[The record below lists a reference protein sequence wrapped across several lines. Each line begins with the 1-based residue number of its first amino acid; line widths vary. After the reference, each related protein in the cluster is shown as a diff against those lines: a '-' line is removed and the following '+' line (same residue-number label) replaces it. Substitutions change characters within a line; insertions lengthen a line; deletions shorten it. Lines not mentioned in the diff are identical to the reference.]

1 MNRYQRQIALEGWST
16 EGQARM
22 QRSRVAIVGVGGLG
36 SPISLYLAAAGV
48 GSIGLIDNDT
58 VSLNNLQRQ
67 VLYTEDEIGESKAV
81 KAAEHLRRINSTII
95 VKSFNS
101 RLDQHNYRNLL
112 DGYDIVIDG
121 CDNFSTRHLIA
132 KYCEDADIPYIYG
145 AIHGFEG
152 QVSIFHPSKGTI
164 RYSDLYPQT
173 ESLSPEGVKA
183 IVPDNSVAG
192 TTPAVVGSIM
202 ANEAIKLIVGVGEPL
217 IGKLWTI
224 DLRNLETDIINF

>member
-16 EGQARM
+16 DGQARM
-22 QRSRVAIVGVGGLG
+22 QQSKVAIVGVGGLG

-48 GSIGLIDNDT
+48 GTIGLIDNDT

-81 KAAEHLRRINSTII
+81 KAAEHLRRLNSSIT
-95 VKSFNS
+95 VRSYS
-101 RLDQHNYRNLL
+101 CRLDRQNCRDIL
-112 DGYDIVIDG
+112 DSYDIVIDG

-152 QVSIFHPSKGTI
+152 QVSIFQPSKGTI

-224 DLRNLETDIINF
+224 DLRNLETNIINF

>member
-22 QRSRVAIVGVGGLG
+22 QRSRAAIVGVGGLG

-48 GSIGLIDNDT
+48 GTIGLIDNDT

-101 RLDQHNYRNLL
+101 RLDQHNYRTLL

-121 CDNFSTRHLIA
+121 CDNFPTRHLIA

-152 QVSIFHPSKGTI
+152 QVSIFQPSRGTL

-173 ESLSPEGVKA
+173 ESLSQEGIKA
-183 IVPDNSVAG
+183 IVLDNSVAG

-202 ANEAIKLIVGVGEPL
+202 ANEAVKLIVGIGETL
-217 IGKLWTI
+217 LGKLWTI
-224 DLRNLETDIINF
+224 DLRNLETNIINF